1 MIKKKSKLLEIE
13 KKYCSCLI
21 KVRSNLLYKNKSSN
35 KIINPYGICTKSIY
49 GSKNKKRDRVIRC
62 LNNYDFNKM
71 THNQL
76 KGYALEKKIRFKSK
90 KDLIKKF
97 KNIKKLKNK

>member
-1 MIKKKSKLLEIE
+1 
-13 KKYCSCLI
+13 
-21 KVRSNLLYKNKSSN
+21 
-35 KIINPYGICTKSIY
+35 
-49 GSKNKKRDRVIRC
+49 
-62 LNNYDFNKM
+62 M
-71 THNQL
+71 TRNQL

>member
-21 KVRSNLLYKNKSSN
+21 KVRSNLLDKMSN
-35 KIINPYGICTKSIY
+35 KIINPYGICTKSVY
-49 GSKNKKRDRVIRC
+49 GSKNKKRDKVIRC

-71 THNQL
+71 TRNQL